1 MKPFAWNTNI
11 LFLFL
16 ISSTAISTFEDESG
30 LRDLE
35 HKDQAV
41 FTSYRTKRKKKGKE
55 KTFFKVEIKKWIK

>member
-1 MKPFAWNTNI
+1 MKPFSWNTNI

-30 LRDLE
+30 LPDLE

-41 FTSYRTKRKKKGKE
+41 FTSYRTKRKKNWKE